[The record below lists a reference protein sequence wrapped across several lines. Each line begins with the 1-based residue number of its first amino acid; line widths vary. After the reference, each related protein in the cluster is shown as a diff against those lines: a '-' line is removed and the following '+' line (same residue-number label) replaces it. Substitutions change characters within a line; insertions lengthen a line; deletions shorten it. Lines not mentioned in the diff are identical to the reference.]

1 MSGSVATTKTVPS
14 EPWRTCP
21 LLPPVGAGITIQRGC
36 SDGAGVKG
44 RYACLKDSVNLKN
57 RVVMNLAKLSAN
69 GQITVPVEVRR
80 RLHLVPGDKVL
91 FVEKAN
97 GEVVVAKAGL
107 AALSQAQ
114 AAFSN
119 AAADFG
125 VSDDTEVQS
134 LVDDVRGRVS

>member
-1 MSGSVATTKTVPS
+1 M
-14 EPWRTCP
+14 RRC
-21 LLPPVGAGITIQRGC
+21 
-36 SDGAGVKG
+36 
-44 RYACLKDSVNLKN
+44 RYTRLKDSLYLKN

-91 FVEKAN
+91 FVEKPN

-107 AALSQAQ
+107 AALAEAQ
-114 AAFSN
+114 AAFSD
-119 AAADFG
+119 AAADLG
-125 VSDDTEVQS
+125 VSDEDEVQS